1 MSNCCVQE
9 LLAPWAGLA
18 FNQNLGRSA
27 QESQLI
33 LALEEPP
40 EDAGNV
46 RIATVF
52 ETAMSEA
59 VGWHCLS

>member
-1 MSNCCVQE
+1 M
-9 LLAPWAGLA
+9 
-18 FNQNLGRSA
+18 
-27 QESQLI
+27 
-33 LALEEPP
+33 ALEEPP

-46 RIATVF
+46 RSAIVF